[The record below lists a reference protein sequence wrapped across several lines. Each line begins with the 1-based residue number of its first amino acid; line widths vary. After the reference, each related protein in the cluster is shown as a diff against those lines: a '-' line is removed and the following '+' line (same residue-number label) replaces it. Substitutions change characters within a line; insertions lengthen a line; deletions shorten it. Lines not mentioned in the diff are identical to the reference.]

1 MSIALAEF
9 LGIGNLAMRAK
20 IKVHLLLSFCMAIG
34 GFAVP
39 AALLASL
46 PCAQA
51 APVESGDAKSGGVKS
66 PAGKSIPV
74 SAPAP
79 ASAKNEASLF
89 RLLDELQ
96 RSRPFTRE
104 KIESL
109 TGHRLIEKEVG
120 EYSSDTSNTTLV
132 ASVKAP
138 FDTSK
143 TIGGVVLLLNRG
155 KGLARPAM
163 LKRYGRHSRRFYSGR
178 DYPSRVKEPTVLYS
192 YKTAT
197 GFLQFEF
204 TRSPAEELVSCA
216 VLDSVK

>member
-1 MSIALAEF
+1 
-9 LGIGNLAMRAK
+9 MRAK
-20 IKVHLLLSFCMAIG
+20 IKVQLFLSFCMAIG

-46 PCAQA
+46 PSVQA
-51 APVESGDAKSGGVKS
+51 APVESGDATSGGAKS

-79 ASAKNEASLF
+79 ASAESEASLV

-120 EYSSDTSNTTLV
+120 EYSSDTSNAALV

-155 KGLARPAM
+155 KGLARPAI
-163 LKRYGRHSRRFYSGR
+163 LKRYGRHCRLFHSGR
-178 DYPSRVKEPTVLYS
+178 DYPSRVNEPTVLYS

-197 GFLQFEF
+197 GYLQFEF
-204 TRSPAEELVSCA
+204 TRSPAAELVSCA

>member
-9 LGIGNLAMRAK
+9 LGIGSLGMRAE
-20 IKVHLLLSFCMAIG
+20 IKVHLFLSFCMAIG

-39 AALLASL
+39 AVLLASF
-46 PCAQA
+46 PSAQA
-51 APVESGDAKSGGVKS
+51 
-66 PAGKSIPV
+66 
-74 SAPAP
+74 APAP
-79 ASAKNEASLF
+79 ASAESEASLV

-109 TGHRLIEKEVG
+109 TGYRLIEKEVG
-120 EYSSDTSNTTLV
+120 EYSSDTSNAALV

-138 FDTSK
+138 FDTRK
-143 TIGGVVLLLNRG
+143 MIGGVVLLLNRG
-155 KGLARPAM
+155 KGLARPAI
-163 LKRYGRHSRRFYSGR
+163 LKRFGRHCRLFHSGR
-178 DYPSRVKEPTVLYS
+178 DYPSRVNEPTVLYS

-197 GFLQFEF
+197 GYLQFEF
-204 TRSPAEELVSCA
+204 TRSPAAELVSCA

>member
-1 MSIALAEF
+1 
-9 LGIGNLAMRAK
+9 MRAK
-20 IKVHLLLSFCMAIG
+20 IKVHLFLSFCMAIG

-39 AALLASL
+39 VALLASF
-46 PCAQA
+46 PSAQA

-74 SAPAP
+74 SAPAPAP

-120 EYSSDTSNTTLV
+120 EYSSDTSNAALV

-155 KGLARPAM
+155 KGLARPAI
-163 LKRYGRHSRRFYSGR
+163 LKRFGRHSRLFHSGR
-178 DYPSRVKEPTVLYS
+178 DYPSRVNEPTVLYS

-197 GFLQFEF
+197 GYLQFEF
-204 TRSPAEELVSCA
+204 TRSQAAELVSCA